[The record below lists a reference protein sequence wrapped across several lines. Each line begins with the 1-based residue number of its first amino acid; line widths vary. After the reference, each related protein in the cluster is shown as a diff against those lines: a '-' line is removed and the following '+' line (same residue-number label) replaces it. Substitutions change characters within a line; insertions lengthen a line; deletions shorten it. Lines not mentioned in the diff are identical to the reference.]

1 MFEPIINL
9 DIHDHD
15 YEIKFVYIPPEPR
28 EWDYPGAPE
37 DIELASVKKDGKTRG
52 IETVAY
58 LMDNHYD
65 KIKEAIENKIKNY
78 NEAMEEMSYD

>member
-1 MFEPIINL
+1 MFEPIIHL

-15 YEIKFVYIPPEPR
+15 YEIKFNYLPPEPQ
-28 EWDYPGAPE
+28 EWDHPGAPE
-37 DIELASVKKDGKTRG
+37 EIEITSVKKDGRIRG

-65 KIKEAIENKIKNY
+65 KIKEAIETKIKNY
-78 NEAMEEMSYD
+78 NQMMEESEYE